1 MLWKACIV
9 YIAKFSLIVTMVYDA
24 ISMPYPKAKAARPP
38 KVGASEVS
46 CGCFDWVRDIDVLA
60 TYYRFAGN

>member
-1 MLWKACIV
+1 MESMYCLYYKI
-9 YIAKFSLIVTMVYDA
+9 FTMVYDA

-46 CGCFDWVRDIDVLA
+46 CGSFDWVRDIDVLA
-60 TYYRFAGN
+60 TYYRFAGNIIFI